1 MYYAQSV
8 LLKGRK
14 GLSITPFLL
23 IWVTTHI
30 KNMAAKK
37 KATKKKAAPKK
48 KKAAPKKKAAKKP
61 AKKAAKKAA
70 KKPAKKFAK
79 KKAALDM
86 IISKSRTKN
95 AVADC
100 NVSGEFYAALNEFVY
115 GVIAQAETRA
125 QSNGRK
131 TVRPQDL

>member
-1 MYYAQSV
+1 
-8 LLKGRK
+8 
-14 GLSITPFLL
+14 
-23 IWVTTHI
+23 
-30 KNMAAKK
+30 MAAKK
-37 KATKKKAAPKK
+37 KATKKKAAPAK
-48 KKAAPKKKAAKKP
+48 KKAAPKKKP
-61 AKKAAKKAA
+61 AKKAAKK
-70 KKPAKKFAK
+70 KSS

-100 NVSGEFYAALNEFVY
+100 NVSGEFYSALNEFVY
-115 GVIAQAETRA
+115 GVIAQAEARA

>member
-1 MYYAQSV
+1 MQSNGAKSV
-8 LLKGRK
+8 FSKGRE

-23 IWVTTHI
+23 IRVKIHFNT
-30 KNMAAKK
+30 MAAKK
-37 KATKKKAAPKK
+37 KATKKKAAPAK

-61 AKKAAKKAA
+61 VKKAAKK
-70 KKPAKKFAK
+70 KSS

-100 NVSGEFYAALNEFVY
+100 NVSGEFYSALNEFVY
-115 GVIAQAETRA
+115 GVIAQAEARA

>member
-1 MYYAQSV
+1 
-8 LLKGRK
+8 
-14 GLSITPFLL
+14 
-23 IWVTTHI
+23 
-30 KNMAAKK
+30 MAAKK
-37 KATKKKAAPKK
+37 KATKKKAAPAK
-48 KKAAPKKKAAKKP
+48 KKASPKKKSSPKKKAAKKKSSP
-61 AKKAAKKAA
+61 KKKAAKK
-70 KKPAKKFAK
+70 KSS

-100 NVSGEFYAALNEFVY
+100 NVSGEFYSALNEFVY
-115 GVIAQAETRA
+115 GVIAQAEARA

>member
-1 MYYAQSV
+1 
-8 LLKGRK
+8 
-14 GLSITPFLL
+14 
-23 IWVTTHI
+23 
-30 KNMAAKK
+30 MAAKK

-48 KKAAPKKKAAKKP
+48 KATKKPAKKKAAKKS
-61 AKKAAKKAA
+61 AKKKSS
-70 KKPAKKFAK
+70 

-115 GVIAQAETRA
+115 GVIAQAEQRA

>member
-1 MYYAQSV
+1 
-8 LLKGRK
+8 
-14 GLSITPFLL
+14 
-23 IWVTTHI
+23 
-30 KNMAAKK
+30 MAAKK
-37 KATKKKAAPKK
+37 KATKKKAAPNK
-48 KKAAPKKKAAKKP
+48 KKAAPKKM
-61 AKKAAKKAA
+61 AA

-95 AVADC
+95 AVAEC

>member
-1 MYYAQSV
+1 
-8 LLKGRK
+8 
-14 GLSITPFLL
+14 
-23 IWVTTHI
+23 
-30 KNMAAKK
+30 MAAKK
-37 KATKKKAAPKK
+37 KATKKKAAPAK
-48 KKAAPKKKAAKKP
+48 KKAAPKKKSAPKKP

-70 KKPAKKFAK
+70 KKKSS
-79 KKAALDM
+79 KKATLDM

-100 NVSGEFYAALNEFVY
+100 NVSGEFYSALNEFVY
-115 GVIAQAETRA
+115 GVIAQAEARA

>member
-1 MYYAQSV
+1 
-8 LLKGRK
+8 
-14 GLSITPFLL
+14 
-23 IWVTTHI
+23 
-30 KNMAAKK
+30 MAAKK
-37 KATKKKAAPKK
+37 KATKKKAAPAK

-61 AKKAAKKAA
+61 AKKKAA
-70 KKPAKKFAK
+70 KKKSS

-100 NVSGEFYAALNEFVY
+100 NVSGEFYSALNEFVY
-115 GVIAQAETRA
+115 GVIAQAEARA

>member
-1 MYYAQSV
+1 
-8 LLKGRK
+8 
-14 GLSITPFLL
+14 
-23 IWVTTHI
+23 
-30 KNMAAKK
+30 MAAKK
-37 KATKKKAAPKK
+37 KATKKKAAPAK

-70 KKPAKKFAK
+70 AKKK
-79 KKAALDM
+79 SSKKAALDM

-100 NVSGEFYAALNEFVY
+100 NVSGEFYSALNEFVY
-115 GVIAQAETRA
+115 GVIAQAEARA

>member
-1 MYYAQSV
+1 MQSNGAKSV
-8 LLKGRK
+8 FSKGRE

-23 IWVTTHI
+23 IRVKIHFNT
-30 KNMAAKK
+30 MAAKK
-37 KATKKKAAPKK
+37 KATKKKAAPAK
-48 KKAAPKKKAAKKP
+48 KKAAPKKKAAAKKP
-61 AKKAAKKAA
+61 VKKAAKKKAS
-70 KKPAKKFAK
+70 
-79 KKAALDM
+79 KKATLDM

-100 NVSGEFYAALNEFVY
+100 NVSGEFYSALNEFVY
-115 GVIAQAETRA
+115 GVIAQAEARA

>member
-1 MYYAQSV
+1 
-8 LLKGRK
+8 
-14 GLSITPFLL
+14 
-23 IWVTTHI
+23 
-30 KNMAAKK
+30 
-37 KATKKKAAPKK
+37 
-48 KKAAPKKKAAKKP
+48 
-61 AKKAAKKAA
+61 
-70 KKPAKKFAK
+70 
-79 KKAALDM
+79 M

-115 GVIAQAETRA
+115 GVIAQAEQRA

>member
-1 MYYAQSV
+1 
-8 LLKGRK
+8 
-14 GLSITPFLL
+14 
-23 IWVTTHI
+23 
-30 KNMAAKK
+30 MAAKK
-37 KATKKKAAPKK
+37 KATKKKATPAK
-48 KKAAPKKKAAKKP
+48 KKASPKKKAAKK
-61 AKKAAKKAA
+61 KSS
-70 KKPAKKFAK
+70 

-100 NVSGEFYAALNEFVY
+100 NVSGEFYSALNEFVY
-115 GVIAQAETRA
+115 GVIAQAEARA

>member
-1 MYYAQSV
+1 MQSNGAKSV
-8 LLKGRK
+8 FSKGRE

-23 IWVTTHI
+23 IRVKIHFNT
-30 KNMAAKK
+30 MAAKK
-37 KATKKKAAPKK
+37 KATKKKAAPAK
-48 KKAAPKKKAAKKP
+48 KKAAPKKKAAAKKP
-61 AKKAAKKAA
+61 VKKAAKKKA
-70 KKPAKKFAK
+70 AK
-79 KKAALDM
+79 KKASKKATLDM

-100 NVSGEFYAALNEFVY
+100 NVSGEFYSALNEFVY
-115 GVIAQAETRA
+115 GVIAQAEARA

>member
-1 MYYAQSV
+1 
-8 LLKGRK
+8 
-14 GLSITPFLL
+14 
-23 IWVTTHI
+23 
-30 KNMAAKK
+30 MAAKK
-37 KATKKKAAPKK
+37 KATKKKAAPAK

-61 AKKAAKKAA
+61 VKKAAKK
-70 KKPAKKFAK
+70 KSS

-100 NVSGEFYAALNEFVY
+100 NVSGEFYSALNEFVY
-115 GVIAQAETRA
+115 GVIAQAEARA

>member
-14 GLSITPFLL
+14 GLSITLFLL

-61 AKKAAKKAA
+61 AKKAA